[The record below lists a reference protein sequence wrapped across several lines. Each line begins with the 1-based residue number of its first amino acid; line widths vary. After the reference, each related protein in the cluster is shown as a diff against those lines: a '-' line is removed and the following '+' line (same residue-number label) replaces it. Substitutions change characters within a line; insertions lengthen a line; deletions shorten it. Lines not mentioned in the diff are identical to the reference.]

1 MDPPQDEDISE
12 ETFAPADSSLSSSAR
27 RSNTCETNPISPN
40 FPPHDEQSSPNLT
53 TSLCASSPHAS
64 QNPYTHPSPDPA
76 PALLPTYRGGLP
88 ASTSAPRSIT
98 RGLHATRKWR
108 RNTSNETAFPHA
120 VYNLLPLSGLASE
133 DVHETRKF
141 LPEDTHEHHFDTD
154 AASPGATASEP
165 AIPEAAVSEAAT
177 RSTSPEQS
185 NLPRVYKTTLQ
196 RRQASNQSH
205 KQSTDREL
213 QLVRL
218 LREMIP
224 LEFRFK
230 KSIRSGGTQERTRA
244 VDEAIHYLIYLKNL
258 TRQQAF
264 KIGEFYGITKQLRE
278 EKSRLVAD
286 GRPGE
291 IIKIE
296 LTKHSGR
303 QHDET
308 CSQIDEREG
317 T

>member
-1 MDPPQDEDISE
+1 
-12 ETFAPADSSLSSSAR
+12 
-27 RSNTCETNPISPN
+27 
-40 FPPHDEQSSPNLT
+40 
-53 TSLCASSPHAS
+53 
-64 QNPYTHPSPDPA
+64 
-76 PALLPTYRGGLP
+76 
-88 ASTSAPRSIT
+88 
-98 RGLHATRKWR
+98 
-108 RNTSNETAFPHA
+108 
-120 VYNLLPLSGLASE
+120 
-133 DVHETRKF
+133 
-141 LPEDTHEHHFDTD
+141 
-154 AASPGATASEP
+154 
-165 AIPEAAVSEAAT
+165 
-177 RSTSPEQS
+177 
-185 NLPRVYKTTLQ
+185 
-196 RRQASNQSH
+196 
-205 KQSTDREL
+205 
-213 QLVRL
+213 
-218 LREMIP
+218 MIP
-224 LEFRFK
+224 LEFRLK